1 MWGIVLAAG
10 KGERLKSDAPK
21 PAVVVGGQPMV
32 ARVVA
37 ALHGAGVRQI
47 AAVVGH
53 RAEDVRAAI
62 ADGVVF
68 VTQEE
73 ARGTGHAT
81 RQAEAV
87 LKGYQGPL
95 VVAYSDLPLLRT
107 GDIRALVRRHLE
119 SKAACTL
126 LTAVFERP
134 GTLGR
139 IVRGGDGG
147 VVGIVEARDATEE
160 QLHIKEINVGVYCFQ
175 APLLFQVLR
184 QVRDNNAQRQ
194 YYLTDAIGIL
204 VERGERVEAV
214 TMERAAAGIG
224 VDTQEDLARAQA
236 LSGSDEEP
244 G

>member
-1 MWGIVLAAG
+1 
-10 KGERLKSDAPK
+10 
-21 PAVVVGGQPMV
+21 
-32 ARVVA
+32 
-37 ALHGAGVRQI
+37 
-47 AAVVGH
+47 
-53 RAEDVRAAI
+53 VRAAI

-175 APLLFQVLR
+175 VLR